1 MPRVLGRKQI
11 EARKF
16 WRLTDST
23 DEDRDTLR
31 NRLAEEVAAWVAAGG
46 KITDVPIGKTAYT
59 TNGGATMA
67 KYRENGLKKIKN
79 PKKEEPE
86 DD

>member
-23 DEDRDTLR
+23 DEDRETVR
-31 NRLAEEVAAWVAAGG
+31 QRLAEEVAAWEAAGN
-46 KITDVPIGKTAYT
+46 KVTSVPIGASGIKGSVFASY
-59 TNGGATMA
+59 A
-67 KYRENGLKKIKN
+67 KAQANGLKKIKN
-79 PKKEEPE
+79 PKKEVG
-86 DD
+86 DDD

>member
-31 NRLAEEVAAWVAAGG
+31 NRLAEEVAAWQAAGN
-46 KITDVPIGKTAYT
+46 KIKEVPIGTSAIKGNVFASY
-59 TNGGATMA
+59 A
-67 KYRENGLKKIKN
+67 KAQANGLKKIKN
-79 PKKEEPE
+79 PKKDENESE
-86 DD
+86 